1 MQNLKNKIKVILPVL
16 VLAFV
21 FISCSQKQNKNTNI
35 QGIDIADF
43 DTTVIPQNNLFE
55 FANGGWIKNNPIPPS
70 ERYWGV
76 YSVLQND
83 NYKKLKKVMEEAAE
97 NNNAEK
103 GSNQQKLGDFYFS
116 GMDTVSI
123 EKEGINP
130 LKHEFDRINNIK
142 NTRDLINV
150 ITLYQTYRVSPLF
163 DFYVEQDLKNSE
175 QQVPYLSQGGLG
187 LPDRDYYLK
196 TDSESVKIRK
206 EYIQHIANMF
216 KLLGDQSETAENEA
230 QNIMNLETKLA
241 KVSLTN
247 IQQRDPYAVY
257 HKYTLQELNKLT
269 PEFNWTNYFDKIGA
283 KNVDYVIV
291 DNADFFKLVNNELKN
306 TSLNDWKNYLRWN
319 LISTFANDLNSKFVN
334 EHFHFYGTVLNGI
347 TQIKP
352 RWKRIIQAA
361 DRSIGE
367 ILGQEY
373 VKENFTPETKARCLK
388 LVNNLFKVFGERIK
402 NLEWMSPE
410 TKEKAL
416 HKLNTMVKKIGYPDK
431 WRDYSK
437 LEIDRGPFVLNQL
450 RANIFRFNYMLNKI
464 GKPVDKTEWGMT
476 PQTVN
481 AYYNPSMNEVV
492 FPAGILQPP
501 LFDPNADD
509 AVNYGETG
517 ATIGHE
523 MTHGFDDEGRQ
534 FDAEGNLK
542 DWWTKSDAEQFK
554 KRAEVMIKQFDNY
567 VVLDSLHVN
576 GKLTLGE
583 NIADLGGLIIAHEAF
598 KLTDEYKSNKKIG
611 GYTPDQRFFI
621 AYAQSWKGHTRNAA
635 LRTQVLTD
643 PHAPDFL
650 RANSPVSNMASFY
663 KAFDVKQNDKM
674 YIPDS
679 LRVNIW

>member
-1 MQNLKNKIKVILPVL
+1 MQNLKNTIKLLLPVL
-16 VLAFV
+16 VFAIV

-35 QGIDIADF
+35 RGIDVADF
-43 DTTVIPQNNLFE
+43 DTTASPQNNLFE

-83 NYKKLKKVMEEAAE
+83 NYKKLKKVMEEAVE
-97 NNNAEK
+97 NKDTKK

-123 EKEGINP
+123 EKEGLNP

-142 NTRDLINV
+142 NTKDLVDV
-150 ITLYQTYRVSPLF
+150 ITLFQTYRVSPLF
-163 DFYVEQDLKNSE
+163 DFYVGQDLKNSE
-175 QQVPYLSQGGLG
+175 LQVPYLSQGGLG

-206 EYIQHIANMF
+206 EYVQHIANMLR
-216 KLLGDQSETAENEA
+216 LLGDHSEIVENEA
-230 QNIMNLETKLA
+230 HNIMDLETKLA
-241 KVSLTN
+241 KASMTVV
-247 IQQRDPYAVY
+247 QQRDPYTIY

-269 PEFNWTNYFDKIGA
+269 PEINWTNYFDKIGA
-283 KNVDYVIV
+283 KNVSYVV
-291 DNADFFKLVNNELKN
+291 VNQPDFYKLINKELKEV
-306 TSLNDWKNYLRWN
+306 SINDWKNYLRWN
-319 LISTFANDLNSKFVN
+319 LISSFANDLNSDFVN
-334 EHFHFYGTVLNGI
+334 EHFHFYGTVLNGV

-373 VKENFTPETKARCLK
+373 VKENFTPEAKERCVK
-388 LVNNLFKVFGERIK
+388 LVNNLFNVFGERIK
-402 NLEWMSPE
+402 NLEWMSSE

-450 RANIFRFNYMLNKI
+450 RSDIFRFNYMVNKI
-464 GKPVDKTEWGMT
+464 GKPVDKSEWGMT

-481 AYYNPSMNEVV
+481 AYYDPSMNEVV

-523 MTHGFDDEGRQ
+523 MTHGFDDEGKQ
-534 FDAEGNLK
+534 FDADGNLK
-542 DWWTKSDAEQFK
+542 DWWTKNDAEQFK
-554 KRAEVMIKQFDNY
+554 KRAEVMITQFDSD
-567 VVLDSLHVN
+567 VVLDTLHVN

-598 KLTDEYKSNKKIG
+598 KLTDEYKSNEKIG
-611 GYTPDQRFFI
+611 GFTPDQRFFI
-621 AYAQSWKGHTRNAA
+621 AYAQSWKGHIRDAT
-635 LRTQVLTD
+635 LRMKVLTN

-650 RANSPVSNMASFY
+650 RANTPASNMSSFY
-663 KAFDVKQNDKM
+663 KAFNVKPGDKM